1 LLLGKGVTIYVLDS
15 GINFSHN
22 EFAGRSVRC
31 GYSAIPREDCEDG
44 RGHGSH
50 VSATAAGT
58 NFGVAK
64 EADLVAV
71 KVLGSDGTGTLS
83 GVVAC
88 INFVTDEKKKY
99 PNKPMVANMSLGGP
113 KSTTTNRAVA
123 SAVAMNVTVVAS
135 AGNEGFNACNKSP
148 ASSDSSITIA
158 SSGFDDTQEHY
169 SNYGACVD
177 LFA

>member
-1 LLLGKGVTIYVLDS
+1 VTIYVIDS
-15 GINFSHN
+15 GINFKHN

-31 GYSAIPREDCEDG
+31 GYSAIRFEDCEDG

-71 KVLGSDGTGTLS
+71 KVLGSDGTGTFG
-83 GVVAC
+83 GVVAS
-88 INFVTDEKKKY
+88 INFVAEEKKKY
-99 PNKPMVANMSLGGP
+99 PNQPMVVNMSLGGP
-113 KSTTTNRAVA
+113 RSTTINRAVA
-123 SAVAMNVTVVAS
+123 AAVALNVTVVAS

-148 ASSDSSITIA
+148 ASSNSSITIA
-158 SSGFDDTQEHY
+158 ASGFDDTQEYY
-169 SNYGACVD
+169 SNYGECVD